1 MIRRSFSLG
10 RGGGE
15 PTDEGRDAGR
25 CPTIAPDFGPVTLIR
40 PFGGTFSHGEKEDSL
55 GSHAIQVN
63 SGDYSAAS
71 VGFVRGGLPAR
82 ARLALPCTW
91 ADRMNSRS
99 TALIRFW

>member
-1 MIRRSFSLG
+1 MPAADQISILISAR
-10 RGGGE
+10 
-15 PTDEGRDAGR
+15 
-25 CPTIAPDFGPVTLIR
+25 VTLIR
-40 PFGGTFSHGEKEDSL
+40 PFGAPSPAGRRKQRPVD
-55 GSHAIQVN
+55 

-82 ARLALPCTW
+82 ARLALPWIW